1 MFKTGSPVGDQ
12 LFSIHSN
19 IVQENP
25 DKVKGPRALLVI
37 LVSDRV
43 YATEAA
49 MVGVPQLADRYVVL
63 GGIKFTKVVGAVAAP
78 MDVAGLDTAIPP
90 VILAVAPTTALPS
103 STQVV
108 TKVSTVAPA
117 STAAVVRI
125 NYGV

>member
-1 MFKTGSPVGDQ
+1 MGNK
-12 LFSIHSN
+12 LFGIHSN

-25 DKVKGPRALLVI
+25 DKVKGPEALLVI
-37 LVSDRV
+37 LISDRV

-78 MDVAGLDTAIPP
+78 MDVAGLDTAVPP
-90 VILAVAPTTALPS
+90 VMLAVVPAPDVPS

-117 STAAVVRI
+117 LTAAVVRM
-125 NYGV
+125 NSGV

>member
-1 MFKTGSPVGDQ
+1 M
-12 LFSIHSN
+12 
-19 IVQENP
+19 
-25 DKVKGPRALLVI
+25 I